1 MKFKHLFTVPGFGGS
16 PAPAAPPPP
25 PPPPTKSA
33 SEVRASEQE
42 ARRRAAGAQGRAST
56 ILTGSDSVD
65 ENASGKKTLLGE

>member
-1 MKFKHLFTVPGFGGS
+1 MGGIFS
-16 PAPAAPPPP
+16 APAAPVAPQPPP
-25 PPPPTKSA
+25 SPPTKSA

-56 ILTGSDSVD
+56 ILTSSDSVD